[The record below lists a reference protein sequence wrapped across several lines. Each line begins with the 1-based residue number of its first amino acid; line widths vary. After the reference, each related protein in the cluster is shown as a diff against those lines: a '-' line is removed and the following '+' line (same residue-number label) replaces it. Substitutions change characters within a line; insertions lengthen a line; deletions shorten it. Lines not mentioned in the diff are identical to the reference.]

1 MTRQLV
7 FIHGRSQEEKN
18 ADELKASWIR
28 AFQSGLEKSSLE
40 LPIQES
46 AIRFPYY
53 GQTLY
58 DLVNG
63 VDGSEIADVIV
74 RGEADSSPEVEFMKR
89 MLNEIKDRHGVTDA
103 QVRAVADSTTLERGI
118 ANWEWVQNVLK
129 ALDRHV
135 PSMSKATVAWI
146 TKDVYHYL
154 RNPGFQNVID
164 NGVRQAITPGIK
176 TVVVG
181 HSLGSVVSYNLLAR
195 DGAALGWKVPLFVT
209 LGSPLAVRVIK
220 ELLAPIKH
228 PVCVEHWFNA
238 MDERDV
244 VSLYALDEDHFPVD
258 PSIENKTDVD
268 NFTDNRHGIAGY
280 LSDKVV
286 AKRIYNALTSNRD

>member
-7 FIHGRSQEEKN
+7 FVHGRSQEEK
-18 ADELKASWIR
+18 DSHELKSLWIK
-28 AFQSGLEKSSLE
+28 AFKTGLSKNNLD
-40 LPIQES
+40 LPIAVS
-46 AIRFPYY
+46 DIRFPYY

-63 VDGSEIADVIV
+63 VHGDEIAEVIV
-74 RGEADSSPEVEFMKR
+74 RGEADSTPEVEFAKS
-89 MLNEIKDRHGVTDA
+89 MLDEIKDAYGVTNA
-103 QVRAVADSTTLERGI
+103 QVRAESDSATLARGI
-118 ANWEWVQNVLK
+118 ANWEWVQNILK

-135 PSMSKATVAWI
+135 PGASKATVAWI
-146 TKDVYHYL
+146 TKDVYAYL
-154 RNPGFQNVID
+154 RNPGFQGVID
-164 NGVRQAITPGIK
+164 TGVRAAIMPGVE

-195 DGAALGWKVPLFVT
+195 DGSDLGWKVPLFVT
-209 LGSPLAVRVIK
+209 LGSPLAVKAIRD
-220 ELLAPIKH
+220 LLSPIRH
-228 PVCVEHWFNA
+228 PACADHWFNA

-244 VSLYALDEDHFPVD
+244 VSLYPLDEMHFPVA
-258 PSIENKTDVD
+258 PAIENKTDID

-286 AKRIYNALTSNRD
+286 AKRIYDALIA